1 MYHYTDGDLSNFW
14 LANGYERS
22 ETLYGMAI
30 AIRDLPGLSRAICD
44 VLTRKNSNLTDA
56 ESRYLRQAMLLL
68 QPTLEAIAAYSDGNE
83 QVKNIIHAMNDV
95 ERTIHFVMTETKHGW
110 EAKVSEVDLSE
121 HEDCEE
127 VT

>member
-22 ETLYGMAI
+22 ETPYGMAI

-44 VLTRKNSNLTDA
+44 ALTRKNSKLTDA
-56 ESRYLRQAMLLL
+56 GSRYLRQAMLLS
-68 QPTLEAIAAYSDGNE
+68 PPRLEAIAAYADGNE
-83 QVKNIIHAMNDV
+83 QVKNIVHAMNDV

-110 EAKVSEVDLSE
+110 QASAFYKLD
-121 HEDCEE
+121 
-127 VT
+127 

>member
-22 ETLYGMAI
+22 ETPYGMAI

-44 VLTRKNSNLTDA
+44 VLIRKNSNLTDA

-83 QVKNIIHAMNDV
+83 QVTNSIDAMSGV
-95 ERTIHFVMTETKHGW
+95 ERMAHFVMTETKHGW